1 MDWFN
6 LSYALFLVI
15 LIVLILEMPTEQQV
29 KIVASLHEHDEMF
42 DTSSAVNSASTVCI
56 YKDNKIN
63 KIPNYILNYL
73 RSDCNEN

>member
-1 MDWFN
+1 M
-6 LSYALFLVI
+6 L
-15 LIVLILEMPTEQQV
+15 TEQQV

-63 KIPNYILNYL
+63 NIPNYILNYL
-73 RSDCNEN
+73 RPDCNENWKVQALADDKVLYKMNKVKK